1 MQIFKRFA
9 ALVPAVL
16 SFSVFAQTQPILVQG
31 AMDIETSTLVEALDD
46 AKETTVGSWT
56 FWQGEIDGY
65 PVVVSRTEV
74 GLANAAASTT
84 IAIEHFNP
92 KYIINQ
98 GTSGGHDP
106 ELYRGDIV
114 VGEASF
120 NMGSYKSEFT
130 EKGNGIDP
138 TKWQNFDVTMR
149 LRENGEFVEHK
160 QFKADP
166 ALVETALS
174 LSEEYKKGK
183 VAKGLIGSADEW
195 NREVDRINWFMKRTV
210 RLLKKWKRH
219 QRHWLL
225 KLIKCLSLASVSFRT
240 QINTSKTSNHKL
252 RSIVSY
258 TRLK

>member
-130 EKGNGIDP
+130 EKGKGIDP

-166 ALVETALS
+166 ARVETAKWIVS
-174 LSEEYKKGK
+174 T
-183 VAKGLIGSADEW
+183 GS
-195 NREVDRINWFMKRTV
+195 MKRTV

-219 QRHWLL
+219 QQHWLL
-225 KLIKCLSLASVSFRT
+225 KLTKCLSLASVSFRT

-258 TRLK
+258 TRLM